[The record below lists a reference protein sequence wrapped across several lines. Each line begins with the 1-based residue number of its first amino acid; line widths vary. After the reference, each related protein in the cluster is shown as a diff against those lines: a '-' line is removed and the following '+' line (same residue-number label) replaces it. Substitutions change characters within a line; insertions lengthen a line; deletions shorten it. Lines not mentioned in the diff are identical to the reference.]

1 MTDQEQ
7 PSRADAGRLFLCGFL
22 ILFLELVLIRYLA
35 GNIWNLGYFPNL
47 VLMAVFVGMGVGFLL
62 HHTIPERLS
71 PVFFQAAAF
80 VLLLLVVMVKYV
92 SPSVPGFGQ
101 LSGAVGGE
109 VYFTATPKKTGA
121 STSYMLFAVWF
132 ISIVAIFAFI
142 SQWTAKLF
150 KKFSPLKAYTL
161 DISGSCA
168 GIVSFMFVSWLQVP
182 AYLWFLFVIPLFIA
196 AFTTSWKWR
205 WIPVVPFIVIIVL
218 ANSQDAKLAGN
229 PKFDPAKVPGGKF
242 EVTWSPYQKVEY
254 IRDDRNAPAAR
265 GIYANGISHQVMVE
279 ERGIK
284 SARRFYRQPH
294 DYRKRQKR
302 EPYKSVLIIGAGS
315 GNDVSAA
322 LIYGA
327 DYIDAVEIDPVL
339 AGLGKKYHPYQPYS
353 NPKVNLTINDGRAF
367 MTQTKRKYDLVIFA
381 LTDSLVKVS
390 SMAQLRLENYLF
402 TKESFARAYKL
413 LKENGDLVI
422 YNHYRAHWLIEKY
435 QRTLYAA
442 TGKYP
447 KIVWK
452 RRDFVMMAVPKTDPG
467 AKDPKL
473 PGVAKEIA
481 TDDWPF
487 PYLRKKG
494 MPKLYITALAV
505 VFLLVI
511 GMAILMHFL
520 ARRREQEGG
529 PSTNLAVK
537 LAFVFMGIA
546 FLLLETKS
554 IVQFSLLFGTTWI
567 NTSLVFLGVLIL
579 VLTANWLALVIKTTR
594 ALPIVYGL
602 LLASCLI
609 GFFYPLRNLLDLD
622 SGFLRFVIASLMTFS
637 PIFFANL
644 IFSISFRAQNVPEHV
659 FGWNLLGATVGG
671 LVEYT
676 SMAIGYNALSL
687 IVAFSYTIVFGLL
700 FYYNRTH
707 DTQSASAAA

>member
-1 MTDQEQ
+1 MTEHVDK
-7 PSRADAGRLFLCGFL
+7 PSPANARRLFLCGFL

-35 GNIWNLGYFPNL
+35 GSIWNLGYFPNL
-47 VLMAVFVGMGVGFLL
+47 VLMSVFVGMGAGFLL
-62 HHTIPERLS
+62 HHTIPRRVS
-71 PVFFQAAAF
+71 PFLFLAASF
-80 VLLLLVVMVKYV
+80 VLLLLVVLVKYAG
-92 SPSVPGFGQ
+92 PSVPGFGQ

-109 VYFTATPKKTGA
+109 VYFTATPKKSGA
-121 STSYMLFAVWF
+121 STSYALFAVWF
-132 ISIVAIFAFI
+132 LSIVMIFACI
-142 SQWTAKLF
+142 AQWTAKLF
-150 KKFSPLKAYTL
+150 RLFSPLKAYTL

-168 GIVSFMFVSWLQVP
+168 GIVSFMIVSWLHIP
-182 AYLWFLFVIPLFIA
+182 AYIWFLLVLPMFMA
-196 AFTTSWKWR
+196 ALNVSWKWR
-205 WIPVVPFIVIIVL
+205 LIPIAPFILMVILVK
-218 ANSQDAKLAGN
+218 SQDAKLAGN
-229 PKFDPAKVPGGKF
+229 PNFNPAKVPGGKF

-254 IRDDRNAPAAR
+254 IRDDRNRPAAQ

-284 SARRFYRQPH
+284 SPRKFYRQPH
-294 DYRKRQKR
+294 DHRKRQKKP
-302 EPYKSVLIIGAGS
+302 PYETVLIIGAGS

-322 LIYGA
+322 HMFGA
-327 DYIDAVEIDPVL
+327 KHIDAVEIDPVL
-339 AGLGKKYHPYQPYS
+339 AGLGKKYHHYKPYS
-353 NPKVNLTINDGRAF
+353 KPEVHLHINDGRAF
-367 MTQTKRKYDLVIFA
+367 MTQTRRKYDLVIFA
-381 LTDSLVKVS
+381 LTDSIVKVS

-413 LKENGDLVI
+413 LKPDGDLVI
-422 YNHYRAHWLIEKY
+422 YNHYRAKWLIEKY
-435 QRTLYAA
+435 QRTLHAA

-447 KIVWK
+447 NIVWK
-452 RRDFVMMAVPKTDPG
+452 RRDFVMMAVPKTAPG
-467 AKDPKL
+467 APTPVL

-494 MPKLYITALAV
+494 MPGLYMTALAV
-505 VFLLVI
+505 VFLLVM
-511 GMAILMHFL
+511 GMAFLMHFL
-520 ARRREQEGG
+520 ARRRENEGG

-567 NTSLVFLGVLIL
+567 NTSLVFLAVLLL
-579 VLTANWLALVIKTTR
+579 VLAANWAALFIKSKK
-594 ALPIVYGL
+594 ALPIVYGM

-609 GFFYPLRNLLDLD
+609 VFFFPLRTLLHLD
-622 SGFLRFVIASLMTFS
+622 SGFLRFVLASLMTFS

-644 IFSISFRAQNVPEHV
+644 IFSISFRDQDVPEHV

-687 IVAFSYTIVFGLL
+687 IVAGCYTVVFALL

-707 DTQSASAAA
+707 ATATAEA